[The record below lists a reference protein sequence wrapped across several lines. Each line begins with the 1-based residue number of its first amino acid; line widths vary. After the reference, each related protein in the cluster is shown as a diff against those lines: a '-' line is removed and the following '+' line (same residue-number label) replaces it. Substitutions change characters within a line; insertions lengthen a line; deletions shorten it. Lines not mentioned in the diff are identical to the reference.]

1 MYKRQ
6 VVTCALAAADAG
18 AADAGAAAAAA
29 PVHSSDSRHSAAS
42 DDAAVSD
49 WLHIASA
56 RALIAQLG
64 LRCLGAL
71 SADCHHGDIA
81 GDWDSAFSKS
91 AQIRNGRAIRAR
103 LLLSGL
109 RDFRRMPA
117 ATL

>member
-1 MYKRQ
+1 M
-6 VVTCALAAADAG
+6 L
-18 AADAGAAAAAA
+18 
-29 PVHSSDSRHSAAS
+29 
-42 DDAAVSD
+42 
-49 WLHIASA
+49 L
-56 RALIAQLG
+56 LG